1 MSTLK
6 PLVPKL
12 DANNVKLDEA
22 YEGQEREGSIKKTI
36 EKEEKESEEYKI
48 YVDEKELRGKYARI

>member
-1 MSTLK
+1 MK